1 VYGLLGI
8 DYLILIERLLAKANN
23 KSWHR
28 CLELTC
34 EKLTDL
40 EKEIEKHLKN
50 HRRAVHPDN
59 TGQISLTTPNSF
71 TLL

>member
-34 EKLTDL
+34 EELTDL
-40 EKEIEKHLKN
+40 EREI
-50 HRRAVHPDN
+50 A
-59 TGQISLTTPNSF
+59 
-71 TLL
+71 